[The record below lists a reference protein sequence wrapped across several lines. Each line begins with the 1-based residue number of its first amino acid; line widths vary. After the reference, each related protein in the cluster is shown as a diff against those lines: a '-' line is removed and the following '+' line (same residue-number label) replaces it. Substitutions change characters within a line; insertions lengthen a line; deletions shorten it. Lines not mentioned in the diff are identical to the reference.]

1 MMPIVQVR
9 LGDRYQ
15 AEIPQLKPREE
26 LEAERKDAGASLRP
40 QPTQRWT
47 PSRFSDAQVSEF
59 LQSSCRLHETEL
71 VD

>member
-15 AEIPQLKPREE
+15 AEIPVLRPREE
-26 LEAERKDAGASLRP
+26 LTLERADRSASLRP

-59 LQSSCRLHETEL
+59 LQNSCRLHETEL
-71 VD
+71 VG